1 MAGLISRIGIFGG
14 SFDPPHLGHLI
25 LASEAYSQL
34 NLDKVYWVLT
44 PDPPHKLGQELQ
56 PVDIRFQLLQ
66 AAIGDNADFYLSSV
80 DMDRP
85 GPHYTLDTVS
95 IIRQQNPA
103 AKLFY
108 LIGGDSL
115 HDFPNW
121 YHPGVLLN
129 SLEGLGVMRRPGD
142 QVDLN
147 ILEEKLPGLKEKV
160 KFIDAPLLEI
170 ASSEIRLRI
179 EQGKPYRYYLPE
191 KAFQLIQEKNWYRLD

>member
-1 MAGLISRIGIFGG
+1 MAGLIPRIGIFGG

-25 LASEAYSQL
+25 LAAEAYFQL

-44 PDPPHKLGQELQ
+44 PDPPHKQGQKLQ
-56 PVDIRFQLLQ
+56 PAQIRYQLLQ
-66 AAIGDNADFYLSSV
+66 AAIGDDANFCLSNV

-85 GPHYTLDTVS
+85 GPHYTLDTVN
-95 IIRQQNPA
+95 IIRHNEPNA
-103 AKLFY
+103 RLFY

-121 YHPGVLLN
+121 YQPISLLQVLN
-129 SLEGLGVMRRPGD
+129 GLGVMRRPGD
-142 QVDLN
+142 QVDLDL
-147 ILEEKLPGLKEKV
+147 IEQEVPGIKEKV
-160 KFIDAPLLEI
+160 RFIDAPLLEI

-191 KAFQLIQEKNWYRLD
+191 KVYDLILEKKWYR